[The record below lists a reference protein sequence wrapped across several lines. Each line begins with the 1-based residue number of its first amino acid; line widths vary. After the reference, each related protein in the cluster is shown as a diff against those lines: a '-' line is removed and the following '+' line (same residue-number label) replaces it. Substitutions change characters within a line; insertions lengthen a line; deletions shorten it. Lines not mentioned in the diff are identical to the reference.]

1 MKQGCG
7 KGKGRLRPSSPVL
20 RDEALALLLL
30 QAHQVMLGRW
40 SLSPCFSE
48 YCLRVPSHLHTHKHP
63 LNIPDWMSWRGHV
76 PQDNWDDPP
85 SLLAM

>member
-7 KGKGRLRPSSPVL
+7 KGKGRLRPSAAVL
-20 RDEALALLLL
+20 QDGTLALLLL

-48 YCLRVPSHLHTHKHP
+48 CRL
-63 LNIPDWMSWRGHV
+63 
-76 PQDNWDDPP
+76 
-85 SLLAM
+85 